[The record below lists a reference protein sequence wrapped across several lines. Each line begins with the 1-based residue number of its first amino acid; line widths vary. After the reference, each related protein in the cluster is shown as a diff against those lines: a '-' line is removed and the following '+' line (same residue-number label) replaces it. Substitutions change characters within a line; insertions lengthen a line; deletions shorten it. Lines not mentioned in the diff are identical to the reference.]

1 VRKVGYVDVPMKSEI
16 AGYGSK
22 GFELRLKA
30 MPYVMDMDMQITDLA
45 SGNVFTLPIEPMQ

>member
-1 VRKVGYVDVPMKSEI
+1 MRKVGYVDVPMKSEI